1 MARQSLQEEMTALRE
16 RALAAI
22 QAAGDAKSL
31 EEARVEFLGKKG
43 VLTQLL
49 RGMGELPPEER
60 PAVGKWVNA
69 LRDELAEALEARRRQ
84 LEQAA
89 LAARLAEEAVDVT
102 LPGKRPA
109 RGSLHPLTRV
119 LREMLDVFTGLGFE
133 VVEGPEVETDYYNFE
148 ALNIPR
154 HHPARDMQDT
164 FYITENI
171 LLRTQ
176 TSPVQI
182 RTMESRRPPVKIVAP
197 GKVYRVDEANATHS
211 PMFHQIEGLLI
222 DKGVTMADLKGTLT
236 AVAHALFGEDR
247 GVRFRPSYF
256 PFTEPSAEVDIECG
270 ICRGQGCRFCGG
282 EGWLEILGCG
292 MVHPNVLRMVN
303 YDPEEVGGFAFGM
316 GIERVALL
324 KYGIED
330 IRLLFESDMRFLQ
343 QF

>member
-1 MARQSLQEEMTALRE
+1 SRRRLRALWTAPAESSPRSCRLKAARAQGPGQLCRLGRALRPLCAKRGPFAVNGQPGWYRGSAPFVPKGSR
-16 RALAAI
+16 RAFSFASGLAWDRRCVTRGTAV
-22 QAAGDAKSL
+22 AAGGDDGAAGEGSRRDPGGGRREEPGGGAGGVPREKGRPDAAL
-31 EEARVEFLGKKG
+31 ERHGRAAARGAS
-43 VLTQLL
+43 
-49 RGMGELPPEER
+49 RGGQMGERPPGR
-60 PAVGKWVNA
+60 AGGG
-69 LRDELAEALEARRRQ
+69 LEARRRQ

-197 GKVYRVDEANATHS
+197 GKVYRVDEADATHS

-222 DKGVTMADLKGTLT
+222 
-236 AVAHALFGEDR
+236 
-247 GVRFRPSYF
+247 
-256 PFTEPSAEVDIECG
+256 
-270 ICRGQGCRFCGG
+270 
-282 EGWLEILGCG
+282 
-292 MVHPNVLRMVN
+292 
-303 YDPEEVGGFAFGM
+303 
-316 GIERVALL
+316 
-324 KYGIED
+324 
-330 IRLLFESDMRFLQ
+330 
-343 QF
+343 